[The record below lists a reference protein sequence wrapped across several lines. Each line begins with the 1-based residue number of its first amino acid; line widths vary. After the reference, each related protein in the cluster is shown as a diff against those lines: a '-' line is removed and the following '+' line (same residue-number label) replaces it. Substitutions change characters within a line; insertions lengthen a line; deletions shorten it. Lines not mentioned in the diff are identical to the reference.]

1 MDNDNNNSYPQGKR
15 IIELLYAE
23 VYPKHI
29 DPYSRASIWHQAQ
42 VSKLGARNKALI
54 PTDARI
60 RCTLRNLNFLMEYW
74 LVFRAPERIQD
85 YGFRVSGE
93 GTIEWDD

>member
-1 MDNDNNNSYPQGKR
+1 MDGDTTVNQDQGKR

-29 DPYSRASIWHQAQ
+29 DPYSHASIWHQAQ
-42 VSKLGARNKALI
+42 VSKLGERNKALI
-54 PTDARI
+54 PTNGRI

-74 LVFRAPERIQD
+74 LAFRAPEPIQD
-85 YGFRVSGE
+85 YGFRVSE
-93 GTIEWDD
+93 DGTVAWDD